1 MTPKLQTLGSSI
13 LVVLCAIIVSAQGV
27 GQLSAQQSTDVPQG
41 WYVYSDEELKSASA
55 SDRRCFNY
63 SRREWRVTVE
73 QGEAQLTETRK
84 VQLETPDLP
93 PRLVYQQGMT
103 KLRSATRLNGE
114 WLLAYDGG
122 ELGGGL
128 WLTNEDGSEAKRI
141 FNSDVQAVVAL
152 EKGVLI
158 LSGLDHLGDDVGGA
172 LVYSSPRSMNM
183 TLQETIKLDGAPS
196 AFAQEIDGS
205 VVFVTTHSLCRFTK
219 TGELK
224 ILHTFPRWIAQ
235 QYPNS
240 MAITADGSIYVGM
253 RMFVL
258 KLTDRGGEYS
268 EEWLLPNDCRKFY
281 LDMTK
286 VGCACKP

>member
-13 LVVLCAIIVSAQGV
+13 LIALVAIIVLAQGV
-27 GQLSAQQSTDVPQG
+27 AQLSAQQSTDVPQG
-41 WYVYSDEELKSASA
+41 WYVYPDEELKSVSA

-63 SRREWRVTVE
+63 SRRDWRVTVE
-73 QGEAQLTETRK
+73 QGEAQLTEKRK
-84 VQLETPDLP
+84 AQVETPALP
-93 PRLVYQQGMT
+93 PRLVHQQGMT
-103 KLRSATRLNGE
+103 GLRSATRFNDE

-122 ELGGGL
+122 EFGGGL

-141 FNSDVQAVVAL
+141 FNSDVQAVVTL

-158 LSGLDHLGDDVGGA
+158 LSGLDHMGLDVGNA
-172 LVYSSPRSMNM
+172 LVYSAPRSMNV
-183 TLQETIKLDGAPS
+183 TLQESIKLDGAPS
-196 AFAQEIDGS
+196 AFAQETDGS
-205 VVFVTTHSLCRFTK
+205 VVFVTTHSLCRITK

-224 ILHTFPRWIAQ
+224 ILHTLPRWIAQ

-258 KLTDRGGEYS
+258 KLNDRDGEYS
-268 EEWLLPNDCRKFY
+268 EEWLLPNDCQKFH

-286 VGCACKP
+286 VDCACTP